1 MDRHHVLVNGSASVI
16 INASSMLQTQYLKK
30 NVPGKERWWRQQ
42 RLVKLELVITE
53 WSINIKNEKKK
64 KC

>member
-1 MDRHHVLVNGSASVI
+1 
-16 INASSMLQTQYLKK
+16 MLQTQYLKK

-64 KC
+64 NARIKCSHKLLT